1 MNKKISVI
9 VAVYNTEKY
18 LDRCIESLLNQTYK
32 NIELVIVEDCSTD
45 SSRKLL
51 KKYKGNKNIKVFYN
65 RENRGLSYSRN
76 YGLKK
81 STGDFIGYIDSDDY
95 VEPDYYEKLMSS
107 IKDNKSDIAICDIK
121 LVDEQTNKIQRCKC
135 YANDFDV
142 YSVVNNGFAASAC
155 NKLFKRKNIKKY
167 PFAEGKVNEDIAVVI
182 PTVIQAKKISYAD
195 TCYFYVQRGGSIQN
209 SRFSNKRFDI
219 FDGVKTTLER
229 IKNEKDYE
237 FYKNAIVYN
246 QLILLLM
253 FAIPKE
259 RNFIKRYKFLKKF
272 NELSKDCKITK
283 NTNYLEYL
291 ESSKKINQIYY
302 KNLVILN
309 EKKMILLD
317 NIWISFYKT
326 LRFLKHKKNR
336 KLIPKIDIQSI
347 EKAAKKQKKL
357 TEESI
362 KISVVVPNYNYSNY
376 LYQRVY
382 SILNQNYK
390 IHELIILDDASKD
403 NSLFYIEQIEQKISE
418 FVNVKVVVNDINSGN
433 AFSQWQKGMNLA
445 SGDYVWVA
453 EADDYA
459 KKNFLNEVV
468 SPLKENNNIV
478 ISYAD
483 TGFIDSKGYI
493 TKNSLVDQIDILK
506 TNHWNASYVN
516 NGIAEINCYSYLN
529 CTIPNVSGTI
539 IKKGNYDEIFE
550 ETKKY
555 HQSGDWFTYLNILN
569 LGDISF
575 INKALN
581 YYRVH
586 GNNISQTFDKKAHI
600 LEIQRIYKF
609 VKEKYGIDEEQ
620 QIQMYNRI
628 KFLCKVWS
636 VKLNEKENKKG
647 FVKSNT

>member
-9 VAVYNTEKY
+9 VAVYNTEEY
-18 LDRCIESLLNQTYK
+18 LDRCLESLLNQTYK
-32 NIELVIVEDCSTD
+32 NMELVIVEDCSTD

-155 NKLFKRKNIKKY
+155 NKLFKRKNIEKY

-253 FAIPKE
+253 FGIPKE

-272 NELSKDCKITK
+272 NELFKDYKITK

-291 ESSKKINQIYY
+291 ENSKRINQIYY
-302 KNLVILN
+302 KNLVSLN

-326 LRFLKHKKNR
+326 LRFLKHKKNK

-468 SPLKENNNIV
+468 SPLKKNNNIV

-483 TGFIDSKGYI
+483 TGFIDSNGYI
-493 TKNSLVDQIDILK
+493 TKNSLVDQIDILN

-516 NGIAEINCYSYLN
+516 KGIAEINCYSYLN

-550 ETKKY
+550 EAKKY

-575 INKALN
+575 INKTLN

-636 VKLNEKENKKG
+636 VKLNEKEN
-647 FVKSNT
+647 

>member
-32 NIELVIVEDCSTD
+32 NMELVIVEDCSTD

-155 NKLFKRKNIKKY
+155 NKLFKRKNIEKY
-167 PFAEGKVNEDIAVVI
+167 PFADGKVNEDIAVVI

-209 SRFSNKRFDI
+209 SKFSDKRFDI

-229 IKNEKDYE
+229 IKNEQDYE

-259 RNFIKRYKFLKKF
+259 RSFIKRYKFLKKF
-272 NELSKDCKITK
+272 NELSKDYKITK

-291 ESSKKINQIYY
+291 ENSKRINQIYY
-302 KNLVILN
+302 KNLVSLN

-317 NIWISFYKT
+317 NVWISFYKT
-326 LRFLKHKKNR
+326 LRFLKHKKNK
-336 KLIPKIDIQSI
+336 KLIPKIDIQCI

-357 TEESI
+357 AEQGI
-362 KISVVVPNYNYSNY
+362 KISVVAPNYNYSNY

-403 NSLFYIEQIEQKISE
+403 NSLFYIEQIEQKISG

-433 AFSQWQKGMNLA
+433 AFSQWQKGINLA
-445 SGDYVWVA
+445 TGDYVWVA

-468 SPLKENNNIV
+468 FPLKKNNNIV

-483 TGFIDSKGYI
+483 TGFIDSNGYI

-516 NGIAEINCYSYLN
+516 KGIAEINCYSYLN

-550 ETKKY
+550 SAKKF

-575 INKALN
+575 INKTLN

-609 VKEKYGIDEEQ
+609 VKEKYGIDDEQ

-636 VKLNEKENKKG
+636 VKLNEKEN
-647 FVKSNT
+647 

>member
-9 VAVYNTEKY
+9 VAVYNTEEY
-18 LDRCIESLLNQTYK
+18 LDRCLESLLNQTYK
-32 NIELVIVEDCSTD
+32 NMELVIVEDCSTD

-51 KKYKGNKNIKVFYN
+51 KKYKENENIKIFYN
-65 RENRGLSYSRN
+65 KENRGLSYSRN

-95 VEPDYYEKLMSS
+95 VEPDYYEKLMRS

-135 YANDFDV
+135 YTNDFDV
-142 YSVVNNGFAASAC
+142 CSVVNNGFAASAC
-155 NKLFKRKNIKKY
+155 NKLFKRKNIEKY

-209 SRFSNKRFDI
+209 SKFSDKRFDV

-229 IKNEKDYE
+229 IKNEQDYE

-272 NELSKDCKITK
+272 NELSKDYKITK

-291 ESSKKINQIYY
+291 ENSKRINQIYY
-302 KNLVILN
+302 KNLVSLN
-309 EKKMILLD
+309 EKKIILLD
-317 NIWISFYKT
+317 NVWISFYKT
-326 LRFLKHKKNR
+326 LRFLKHKKNK

-459 KKNFLNEVV
+459 KENFLNEVV
-468 SPLKENNNIV
+468 SPLKKNNNIV

-483 TGFIDSKGYI
+483 TGFIDSNGYI

-516 NGIAEINCYSYLN
+516 KGISEINCYSYLN

-550 ETKKY
+550 SAKKF

-575 INKALN
+575 INKTLN

-609 VKEKYGIDEEQ
+609 VKEKYGIDDEQ

-636 VKLNEKENKKG
+636 VKLNEKEN
-647 FVKSNT
+647 

>member
-32 NIELVIVEDCSTD
+32 NMELVIVEDCSTD

-51 KKYKGNKNIKVFYN
+51 KKYKDNKNIKIFYN
-65 RENRGLSYSRN
+65 KENRGLSYSRN

-95 VEPDYYEKLMSS
+95 VEADYYEKLMSS

-135 YANDFDV
+135 YTNDFDV
-142 YSVVNNGFAASAC
+142 CSVVNNGFAASAC
-155 NKLFKRKNIKKY
+155 NKLFKRKNIEKY

-219 FDGVKTTLER
+219 FDGVKITLER

-272 NELSKDCKITK
+272 NELSKDYKITK

-291 ESSKKINQIYY
+291 ENSKKINQIYY

-317 NIWISFYKT
+317 NVWISFYKT

-483 TGFIDSKGYI
+483 TGFIDSNGYI
-493 TKNSLVDQIDILK
+493 TKNSLVDQIDILN

-516 NGIAEINCYSYLN
+516 KGIAEINCYSYLN

-550 ETKKY
+550 EAKKY

-575 INKALN
+575 INKTLN

-636 VKLNEKENKKG
+636 VKLNEKEN
-647 FVKSNT
+647 

>member
-32 NIELVIVEDCSTD
+32 NMELVIVEDCSTD

-155 NKLFKRKNIKKY
+155 NKLFKRKNIEKY

-209 SRFSNKRFDI
+209 SKFSDKRFDI

-229 IKNEKDYE
+229 IKNEQNYE

-272 NELSKDCKITK
+272 NELSKDYKITK

-291 ESSKKINQIYY
+291 ENSKRINQIYY
-302 KNLVILN
+302 KNLVNLN

-317 NIWISFYKT
+317 NVWISFYKT
-326 LRFLKHKKNR
+326 LRFLKHKKNK
-336 KLIPKIDIQSI
+336 KLIPKIDIQCI

-357 TEESI
+357 AEQGI

-403 NSLFYIEQIEQKISE
+403 NSLFYIKQIEQKISG

-433 AFSQWQKGMNLA
+433 AFSQWQKGINLA
-445 SGDYVWVA
+445 TGDYVWVA

-468 SPLKENNNIV
+468 SPLKKNNNIV

-483 TGFIDSKGYI
+483 TGFIDSNGYI

-516 NGIAEINCYSYLN
+516 KGISEINCYSYLN

-550 ETKKY
+550 SAKKF

-575 INKALN
+575 INKTLN

-609 VKEKYGIDEEQ
+609 VKEKYGIDDEQ

-636 VKLNEKENKKG
+636 VKLNEKEN
-647 FVKSNT
+647 

>member
-32 NIELVIVEDCSTD
+32 NMELVIVEDCSTD

-142 YSVVNNGFAASAC
+142 YSVVNNSFAASAC
-155 NKLFKRKNIKKY
+155 NKLFKRKNIEKY

-209 SRFSNKRFDI
+209 SKFSDKRFDI

-229 IKNEKDYE
+229 IKNEQDYE
-237 FYKNAIVYN
+237 FYKNAIIYN

-272 NELSKDCKITK
+272 NELSKDYKITK
-283 NTNYLEYL
+283 NNNYLEYL
-291 ESSKKINQIYY
+291 ENSKRINQIYY
-302 KNLVILN
+302 KNLVSFN

-317 NIWISFYKT
+317 NVWISFYKT
-326 LRFLKHKKNR
+326 LRFLKHKKNK
-336 KLIPKIDIQSI
+336 KLIPKIDIQCI

-357 TEESI
+357 AEQGI

-403 NSLFYIEQIEQKISE
+403 NSLFYIKQIEQKISE
-418 FVNVKVVVNDINSGN
+418 SVNVKVVVNDINSGN
-433 AFSQWQKGMNLA
+433 AFSQWQKGINLA
-445 SGDYVWVA
+445 TGDYVWVA

-468 SPLKENNNIV
+468 SPLKKNNNIV

-483 TGFIDSKGYI
+483 TGFIDSNGYI

-516 NGIAEINCYSYLN
+516 KGISEINCYSYLN

-550 ETKKY
+550 SAKKF

-575 INKALN
+575 INKTLN

-609 VKEKYGIDEEQ
+609 VKEKYGIDDEQ

-636 VKLNEKENKKG
+636 VKLNEKEN
-647 FVKSNT
+647 

>member
-9 VAVYNTEKY
+9 VAVYNTEEY
-18 LDRCIESLLNQTYK
+18 LDRCLESLLNQTYK
-32 NIELVIVEDCSTD
+32 NMELVIVEDCSTD

-51 KKYKGNKNIKVFYN
+51 KKYKENENIKIFYN
-65 RENRGLSYSRN
+65 KENRGLSYSRN

-95 VEPDYYEKLMSS
+95 VEPDYYEKLMRS

-135 YANDFDV
+135 YTNDFDV
-142 YSVVNNGFAASAC
+142 CSVVNNGFAASAC
-155 NKLFKRKNIKKY
+155 NKLFKRKNIEKY

-291 ESSKKINQIYY
+291 ENSKKINQIYY

-317 NIWISFYKT
+317 NVWISFYKT

-445 SGDYVWVA
+445 TGDYVWVA

-468 SPLKENNNIV
+468 SPLKKNNNIV

-483 TGFIDSKGYI
+483 TGFIDSNGYI

-516 NGIAEINCYSYLN
+516 KGIAEINCYSYLN

-550 ETKKY
+550 SAKKF

-575 INKALN
+575 INKTLN

-609 VKEKYGIDEEQ
+609 VKEKYGIDDEQ

-636 VKLNEKENKKG
+636 VKLNEKEN
-647 FVKSNT
+647 

>member
-32 NIELVIVEDCSTD
+32 NMELVIVEDCSTD

-51 KKYKGNKNIKVFYN
+51 KKYKDNKNIKIFYN
-65 RENRGLSYSRN
+65 KENRGLSYSRN

-95 VEPDYYEKLMSS
+95 VEADYYEKLMSS

-135 YANDFDV
+135 YTNDFDV
-142 YSVVNNGFAASAC
+142 CSVVNNGFAASAC
-155 NKLFKRKNIKKY
+155 NKLFKRKNIEKY

-253 FAIPKE
+253 FGIPKE

-272 NELSKDCKITK
+272 NELFKDYKITK

-291 ESSKKINQIYY
+291 ENSKRINQIYY
-302 KNLVILN
+302 KNLVSLN

-326 LRFLKHKKNR
+326 LRFLKHKKNK

-347 EKAAKKQKKL
+347 EKAAKKQNKL
-357 TEESI
+357 TEQSI
-362 KISVVVPNYNYSNY
+362 KISVVIPNYNYSNY

-483 TGFIDSKGYI
+483 TGFIDSNGYI
-493 TKNSLVDQIDILK
+493 TKNSLVDQIDILN

-516 NGIAEINCYSYLN
+516 KGIAEINCYSYLN

-550 ETKKY
+550 EAKKY

-636 VKLNEKENKKG
+636 VKLNEKEN
-647 FVKSNT
+647 

>member
-9 VAVYNTEKY
+9 VAVYNTEEY
-18 LDRCIESLLNQTYK
+18 LDRCLESLLNQTYK
-32 NIELVIVEDCSTD
+32 NMELVIVEDCSTD

-51 KKYKGNKNIKVFYN
+51 KKYKENENIKIFYN
-65 RENRGLSYSRN
+65 KENRGLSYSRN

-95 VEPDYYEKLMSS
+95 VEPDYYEKLMRS

-155 NKLFKRKNIKKY
+155 NKLFKRKNIEKY

-209 SRFSNKRFDI
+209 SKFSDKRFDI

-229 IKNEKDYE
+229 IKNEQDYE

-272 NELSKDCKITK
+272 NELSKDYKITK

-291 ESSKKINQIYY
+291 ENSKRINQIYY
-302 KNLVILN
+302 KNLVSLN

-317 NIWISFYKT
+317 NVWISFYKI
-326 LRFLKHKKNR
+326 LRFLKHKKNK
-336 KLIPKIDIQSI
+336 KLIPKIDIQCI

-357 TEESI
+357 AEQGI

-403 NSLFYIEQIEQKISE
+403 NSLFYIKQIEQKISG

-433 AFSQWQKGMNLA
+433 AFSQWQKGINLA
-445 SGDYVWVA
+445 TGDYVWVA

-468 SPLKENNNIV
+468 SPLKKNNNIV

-483 TGFIDSKGYI
+483 TGFIDSNGYI

-516 NGIAEINCYSYLN
+516 KGISEINCYSYLN

-550 ETKKY
+550 SAKKF

-575 INKALN
+575 INKTLN

-609 VKEKYGIDEEQ
+609 VKEKYGIDDEQ

-636 VKLNEKENKKG
+636 VKLNEKEN
-647 FVKSNT
+647 

>member
-155 NKLFKRKNIKKY
+155 NKLFKRKNIEKY

-209 SRFSNKRFDI
+209 SKFSDKRFDI

-229 IKNEKDYE
+229 IKNEQDYE

-283 NTNYLEYL
+283 NANYLEYL
-291 ESSKKINQIYY
+291 ENSKKINQIYY

-459 KKNFLNEVV
+459 KENFLNEVV
-468 SPLKENNNIV
+468 SPLKKNNNIV

-483 TGFIDSKGYI
+483 TGFIDSNGYI

-516 NGIAEINCYSYLN
+516 KGIAEINCYSYLN

-550 ETKKY
+550 SAKKF

-575 INKALN
+575 INKTLN

-609 VKEKYGIDEEQ
+609 VKEKYGIDDEQ

-636 VKLNEKENKKG
+636 VKLNEKEN
-647 FVKSNT
+647 

>member
-32 NIELVIVEDCSTD
+32 NMELVIVEDCSTD

-155 NKLFKRKNIKKY
+155 NKLFKRKNIEKY

-209 SRFSNKRFDI
+209 SKFSDKRFDI

-229 IKNEKDYE
+229 IKNEQDYE

-259 RNFIKRYKFLKKF
+259 KNFIKRYKFLKKF
-272 NELSKDCKITK
+272 NELSKDYKITK

-291 ESSKKINQIYY
+291 ENSKRINQIYY
-302 KNLVILN
+302 KNLVNLN

-317 NIWISFYKT
+317 NVWISFYKT
-326 LRFLKHKKNR
+326 LRFLKHKKNK
-336 KLIPKIDIQSI
+336 KLIPKIDIQCI

-357 TEESI
+357 AEQGI

-403 NSLFYIEQIEQKISE
+403 NSLFYIKQIEQKISGV
-418 FVNVKVVVNDINSGN
+418 VNVKVVVNDINSGN
-433 AFSQWQKGMNLA
+433 AFSQWQKGINLA
-445 SGDYVWVA
+445 TGDYVWVA

-468 SPLKENNNIV
+468 SPLKKNNNIV

-483 TGFIDSKGYI
+483 TGFIDSNGYI

-516 NGIAEINCYSYLN
+516 KGISEINCYSYLN

-550 ETKKY
+550 SAKKF

-575 INKALN
+575 INKTLN

-609 VKEKYGIDEEQ
+609 VKEKYGIDDEQ

-636 VKLNEKENKKG
+636 VKLNEKEN
-647 FVKSNT
+647 

>member
-32 NIELVIVEDCSTD
+32 NMELVIVEDCSTD

-155 NKLFKRKNIKKY
+155 NKLFKRKNIEKY

-209 SRFSNKRFDI
+209 SKFSDKRFDI

-229 IKNEKDYE
+229 IKNEQDYE

-272 NELSKDCKITK
+272 NELSKDYKITK

-291 ESSKKINQIYY
+291 ENSKRINQIYY
-302 KNLVILN
+302 KNLVSLN
-309 EKKMILLD
+309 EKKIILLD
-317 NIWISFYKT
+317 NVWISFYKT
-326 LRFLKHKKNR
+326 LRFLKHKKNK
-336 KLIPKIDIQSI
+336 KLIPKIDIQCI

-357 TEESI
+357 AEQGI

-403 NSLFYIEQIEQKISE
+403 NSLFYIKQIEQKISG

-433 AFSQWQKGMNLA
+433 AFSQWQKGINLA
-445 SGDYVWVA
+445 TGDYVWVA

-468 SPLKENNNIV
+468 SPLKKNNNIV

-483 TGFIDSKGYI
+483 TGFIDSNGYI

-516 NGIAEINCYSYLN
+516 KGISEINCYSYLN

-550 ETKKY
+550 SAKKF

-569 LGDISF
+569 LGDISY
-575 INKALN
+575 INKTLN

-609 VKEKYGIDEEQ
+609 VKEKYGIDDEQ

-636 VKLNEKENKKG
+636 VKLNEKEN
-647 FVKSNT
+647 

>member
-32 NIELVIVEDCSTD
+32 NMELVIVEDCSTD

-142 YSVVNNGFAASAC
+142 HSVVNNSFAASAC
-155 NKLFKRKNIKKY
+155 NKLFKRKNIEKY

-209 SRFSNKRFDI
+209 SKFSDKRFDI

-229 IKNEKDYE
+229 IKNEQDYE
-237 FYKNAIVYN
+237 FYKNAIIYN

-272 NELSKDCKITK
+272 NELSKDYKITK
-283 NTNYLEYL
+283 NNNYLEYL
-291 ESSKKINQIYY
+291 ENSKRINQIYY
-302 KNLVILN
+302 KNLVSFN

-317 NIWISFYKT
+317 NVWISFYKT
-326 LRFLKHKKNR
+326 LRFLKHKKNK
-336 KLIPKIDIQSI
+336 KLIPKIDIQCI

-357 TEESI
+357 AEQGI

-403 NSLFYIEQIEQKISE
+403 NSLFYIKQIEQKISE

-459 KKNFLNEVV
+459 KENFLNEVV

-483 TGFIDSKGYI
+483 TGFIDSNGYI

-516 NGIAEINCYSYLN
+516 KGIAEINCYSYLN

-550 ETKKY
+550 SAKKF

-575 INKALN
+575 INKTLN

-609 VKEKYGIDEEQ
+609 IKEKYGIDEEQ

-636 VKLNEKENKKG
+636 VKLNEKEN
-647 FVKSNT
+647 

>member
-32 NIELVIVEDCSTD
+32 NMELVIVEDCSTD

-155 NKLFKRKNIKKY
+155 NKLFKRKNIEKY

-195 TCYFYVQRGGSIQN
+195 TRYFYVQRGGSIQN
-209 SRFSNKRFDI
+209 SKFSDKRFDI

-229 IKNEKDYE
+229 IKNEQDYE

-272 NELSKDCKITK
+272 NELSKDYKITK

-291 ESSKKINQIYY
+291 ENSKRINQIYY
-302 KNLVILN
+302 KNLVSLN
-309 EKKMILLD
+309 EKKIILLD
-317 NIWISFYKT
+317 NVWISFYKT
-326 LRFLKHKKNR
+326 LRFLKHKKNK
-336 KLIPKIDIQSI
+336 KLIPKIDIQCI

-357 TEESI
+357 AEQGI

-403 NSLFYIEQIEQKISE
+403 NSLFYIKQIEQKISG

-433 AFSQWQKGMNLA
+433 AFSQWQKGINLA
-445 SGDYVWVA
+445 TGDYVWVA

-468 SPLKENNNIV
+468 SPLKKNNNIV

-483 TGFIDSKGYI
+483 TGFIDSNGYI

-516 NGIAEINCYSYLN
+516 KGISEINCYSYLN

-550 ETKKY
+550 SAKKF

-575 INKALN
+575 INKTLN

-609 VKEKYGIDEEQ
+609 VKEKYGIDDEQ

-636 VKLNEKENKKG
+636 VKLNEKEN
-647 FVKSNT
+647 

>member
-32 NIELVIVEDCSTD
+32 NMELVIVEDCSTD

-51 KKYKGNKNIKVFYN
+51 KKYKENKNIKVFYN

-155 NKLFKRKNIKKY
+155 NKLFKRKNIEKY

-209 SRFSNKRFDI
+209 SKFSDKRFDI

-229 IKNEKDYE
+229 IKNEQDYE

-272 NELSKDCKITK
+272 NELSKDYKITK

-291 ESSKKINQIYY
+291 ENSKRTNQIYY
-302 KNLVILN
+302 KNLVSLN

-317 NIWISFYKT
+317 NVWISFYKT
-326 LRFLKHKKNR
+326 LRFLKHKKNK
-336 KLIPKIDIQSI
+336 KLIPKIDIQCI

-357 TEESI
+357 AEQGI

-403 NSLFYIEQIEQKISE
+403 NSLFYIKQIEQKISGV
-418 FVNVKVVVNDINSGN
+418 VNVKVVVNDINSGN
-433 AFSQWQKGMNLA
+433 AFSQWQKGINLA
-445 SGDYVWVA
+445 TGDYVWVA

-468 SPLKENNNIV
+468 SPLKKNNNIV

-483 TGFIDSKGYI
+483 TGFIDSNGYI

-516 NGIAEINCYSYLN
+516 KGIAEINCYSYLN

-550 ETKKY
+550 SAKKF

-575 INKALN
+575 INKTLN

-609 VKEKYGIDEEQ
+609 VKEKYGIDDEQ

-636 VKLNEKENKKG
+636 VKLNEKEN
-647 FVKSNT
+647 

>member
-9 VAVYNTEKY
+9 VAVYNTEEY
-18 LDRCIESLLNQTYK
+18 LDRCLESLLNQTYK
-32 NIELVIVEDCSTD
+32 NMELVIVEDCSTD

-51 KKYKGNKNIKVFYN
+51 KKYKENENIKIFYN
-65 RENRGLSYSRN
+65 KENRGLSYSRN

-155 NKLFKRKNIKKY
+155 NKLFKRKNIEKY

-209 SRFSNKRFDI
+209 SKFSDKRFDI

-229 IKNEKDYE
+229 IKKEQDYE

-291 ESSKKINQIYY
+291 ENSKKINQIYY

-433 AFSQWQKGMNLA
+433 AFSQWQKGINLA
-445 SGDYVWVA
+445 TGDYVWVA

-468 SPLKENNNIV
+468 SPLKKNNNIV

-483 TGFIDSKGYI
+483 TGFIDSNGYI

-516 NGIAEINCYSYLN
+516 KGISEINCYSYLN

-550 ETKKY
+550 SAKKF

-569 LGDISF
+569 LGDISY
-575 INKALN
+575 INKTLN

-609 VKEKYGIDEEQ
+609 VKEKYGIDDEQ

-636 VKLNEKENKKG
+636 VKLNEKEN
-647 FVKSNT
+647 

>member
-32 NIELVIVEDCSTD
+32 NMELVIVEDCSTD

-51 KKYKGNKNIKVFYN
+51 KKYKENKNIKVFYN

-155 NKLFKRKNIKKY
+155 NKLFKRKNIEKY

-209 SRFSNKRFDI
+209 SKFSDKRFDI

-229 IKNEKDYE
+229 IKNEQDYE

-272 NELSKDCKITK
+272 NELSKDYKITK

-291 ESSKKINQIYY
+291 ENSKRINQIYY
-302 KNLVILN
+302 KNLVSLN

-317 NIWISFYKT
+317 NVWISFYKI
-326 LRFLKHKKNR
+326 LRFLKHKKNK
-336 KLIPKIDIQSI
+336 KLIPKIDIQCI

-357 TEESI
+357 AEQGI

-403 NSLFYIEQIEQKISE
+403 NSLFYIKQIEQKISG

-433 AFSQWQKGMNLA
+433 AFSQWQKGINLA
-445 SGDYVWVA
+445 TGDYVWVA

-468 SPLKENNNIV
+468 SPLKKNNNIV

-483 TGFIDSKGYI
+483 TGFIDSNGYI

-516 NGIAEINCYSYLN
+516 KGISEINCYSYLN

-550 ETKKY
+550 SAKKF

-575 INKALN
+575 INKTLN

-609 VKEKYGIDEEQ
+609 VKEKYGIDDEQ

-636 VKLNEKENKKG
+636 VKLNEKEN
-647 FVKSNT
+647 

>member
-32 NIELVIVEDCSTD
+32 NMELVIVEDCSTD

-51 KKYKGNKNIKVFYN
+51 KKYKENKNIKVFYN

-155 NKLFKRKNIKKY
+155 NKLFKRKNIEKY

-209 SRFSNKRFDI
+209 SKFSDKRFDI

-229 IKNEKDYE
+229 IKNEQDYE

-259 RNFIKRYKFLKKF
+259 KNFIKRYKFLKKF
-272 NELSKDCKITK
+272 NELSKDYKITK

-291 ESSKKINQIYY
+291 ENSKRINQIYY
-302 KNLVILN
+302 KNLVNLN

-317 NIWISFYKT
+317 NVWISFYKT
-326 LRFLKHKKNR
+326 LRFLKHKKNK
-336 KLIPKIDIQSI
+336 KLIPKIDIQCI

-357 TEESI
+357 AEQGI

-403 NSLFYIEQIEQKISE
+403 NSLFYIKQIEQKISG

-433 AFSQWQKGMNLA
+433 AFSQWQKGINLA
-445 SGDYVWVA
+445 TGDYVWVA

-468 SPLKENNNIV
+468 SPLKKNNNIV

-483 TGFIDSKGYI
+483 TGFIDSNGYI

-516 NGIAEINCYSYLN
+516 KGISEINCYSYLN

-550 ETKKY
+550 SAKKF

-575 INKALN
+575 INKTLN

-609 VKEKYGIDEEQ
+609 VKEKYGIDDEQ

-636 VKLNEKENKKG
+636 VKLNEKEN
-647 FVKSNT
+647 

>member
-155 NKLFKRKNIKKY
+155 NKLFKRKNIEKY

-209 SRFSNKRFDI
+209 SKFSDKRFDI

-229 IKNEKDYE
+229 IKNEQDYE

-272 NELSKDCKITK
+272 NELSKDYKITK

-291 ESSKKINQIYY
+291 ENSKIINQIYY
-302 KNLVILN
+302 KNLVSLN
-309 EKKMILLD
+309 EKKIILLD
-317 NIWISFYKT
+317 NVWISFYKT
-326 LRFLKHKKNR
+326 LRFLKHKKNK
-336 KLIPKIDIQSI
+336 KLIPKIDIQCI

-357 TEESI
+357 AEQGI

-403 NSLFYIEQIEQKISE
+403 NSLFYIKQIEQKISE

-433 AFSQWQKGMNLA
+433 AFSQWQKGINLA
-445 SGDYVWVA
+445 TGDYVWVA

-468 SPLKENNNIV
+468 SPLKKNNNIV

-483 TGFIDSKGYI
+483 TGFIDSNGYI

-516 NGIAEINCYSYLN
+516 KGISEINCYSYLN

-550 ETKKY
+550 SAKKF

-575 INKALN
+575 INKTLN

-609 VKEKYGIDEEQ
+609 VKEKYGIDDEQ

-636 VKLNEKENKKG
+636 VKLNEKEN
-647 FVKSNT
+647 

>member
-9 VAVYNTEKY
+9 VAVYNTEEY
-18 LDRCIESLLNQTYK
+18 LDRCLESLLNQTYK
-32 NIELVIVEDCSTD
+32 NMELVIVEDCSTD

-51 KKYKGNKNIKVFYN
+51 KKYKENENIKIFYN
-65 RENRGLSYSRN
+65 KENRGLSYSRN

-95 VEPDYYEKLMSS
+95 VEPDYYEKLMRS

-135 YANDFDV
+135 YTNDFDV
-142 YSVVNNGFAASAC
+142 CSVINNGFAASAC
-155 NKLFKRKNIKKY
+155 NKLFKRKNIEKY

-209 SRFSNKRFDI
+209 SKFSDKRFDV

-229 IKNEKDYE
+229 IKNEQDYE

-272 NELSKDCKITK
+272 NELSKDYKITK

-291 ESSKKINQIYY
+291 ENSKRINQIYY
-302 KNLVILN
+302 KNLVSLN
-309 EKKMILLD
+309 EKKIILLD
-317 NIWISFYKT
+317 NVWISFYKT
-326 LRFLKHKKNR
+326 LRFLKHKKNK

-459 KKNFLNEVV
+459 KENFLNEVV

-483 TGFIDSKGYI
+483 TGFIDSNGYI

-516 NGIAEINCYSYLN
+516 KGIAEINCYSYLN

-550 ETKKY
+550 EAKKF

-575 INKALN
+575 INKTLN

-609 VKEKYGIDEEQ
+609 IKEKYGIDEEQ

-636 VKLNEKENKKG
+636 VKLNEKEN
-647 FVKSNT
+647 

>member
-32 NIELVIVEDCSTD
+32 NMELVIVEDCSTD

-51 KKYKGNKNIKVFYN
+51 KKYKENKNIKVFYN

-155 NKLFKRKNIKKY
+155 NKLFKRKNIEKY

-209 SRFSNKRFDI
+209 SKFSDKRFDI

-229 IKNEKDYE
+229 IKNEQDYE

-259 RNFIKRYKFLKKF
+259 KNFIKRYKFLKKF
-272 NELSKDCKITK
+272 NELSKDYKITK

-291 ESSKKINQIYY
+291 ENSKRINQIYY
-302 KNLVILN
+302 RNLVSLN

-317 NIWISFYKT
+317 NAWISFYKI
-326 LRFLKHKKNR
+326 LRFLKHKKNK
-336 KLIPKIDIQSI
+336 KLIPKIDIQCI

-357 TEESI
+357 AEQGI

-403 NSLFYIEQIEQKISE
+403 NSLFYIKQIEQKISE

-433 AFSQWQKGMNLA
+433 AFSQWQKGINLA
-445 SGDYVWVA
+445 TGDYVWVA

-468 SPLKENNNIV
+468 SPLKKNNNIV

-483 TGFIDSKGYI
+483 TGFIDSNGYI

-516 NGIAEINCYSYLN
+516 KGISEINCYSYLN

-550 ETKKY
+550 SAKKF

-569 LGDISF
+569 LGDISY
-575 INKALN
+575 INKTLN

-586 GNNISQTFDKKAHI
+586 GNNISQTFDKKTHI

-609 VKEKYGIDEEQ
+609 VKEKYGIDDDQ

-636 VKLNEKENKKG
+636 VKLNEKEN
-647 FVKSNT
+647 

>member
-9 VAVYNTEKY
+9 VAVYNTEEY
-18 LDRCIESLLNQTYK
+18 LDRCLESLLNQTYK
-32 NIELVIVEDCSTD
+32 NMELVIVEDCSTD

-51 KKYKGNKNIKVFYN
+51 KKYKENENIKIFYN
-65 RENRGLSYSRN
+65 KENRGLSYSRN

-95 VEPDYYEKLMSS
+95 VEPDYYEKLMRS

-135 YANDFDV
+135 YTNDFDV
-142 YSVVNNGFAASAC
+142 CSVVNNGFAASAC
-155 NKLFKRKNIKKY
+155 NKLFKRKNIEKY

-209 SRFSNKRFDI
+209 SKFSDKRFDI

-229 IKNEKDYE
+229 IKNEQDYE

-291 ESSKKINQIYY
+291 ENSKKINQIYY

-433 AFSQWQKGMNLA
+433 AFSQWQKGINLA
-445 SGDYVWVA
+445 TGDYVWVA

-468 SPLKENNNIV
+468 SPLKKNNNIV

-483 TGFIDSKGYI
+483 TGFIDSNGYI

-516 NGIAEINCYSYLN
+516 KGISEINCYSYLN

-550 ETKKY
+550 EAKKF

-575 INKALN
+575 INKTLN

-609 VKEKYGIDEEQ
+609 IKEKYGIDEEQ

-636 VKLNEKENKKG
+636 VKLNEKEN
-647 FVKSNT
+647 

>member
-32 NIELVIVEDCSTD
+32 NMELVIVEDCSTD

-51 KKYKGNKNIKVFYN
+51 KKYKENKNIKVFYN

-155 NKLFKRKNIKKY
+155 NKLFKRKNIEKY

-209 SRFSNKRFDI
+209 SKFSDKRFDI

-229 IKNEKDYE
+229 IKNEQDYE

-272 NELSKDCKITK
+272 NELSKDYKITK

-291 ESSKKINQIYY
+291 ENSKRINQIYY
-302 KNLVILN
+302 KNLVSLN

-317 NIWISFYKT
+317 NVWISFYKI
-326 LRFLKHKKNR
+326 LRFLKHKKNK
-336 KLIPKIDIQSI
+336 KLIPKIDIQCI

-357 TEESI
+357 AEQGI

-403 NSLFYIEQIEQKISE
+403 NSLFYIKQIEQKISE

-433 AFSQWQKGMNLA
+433 AFSQWQKGINLA
-445 SGDYVWVA
+445 TGDYVWVA

-468 SPLKENNNIV
+468 SPLKKNNNIV

-483 TGFIDSKGYI
+483 TGFIDSNGYI

-516 NGIAEINCYSYLN
+516 KGISEINCYSYLN

-550 ETKKY
+550 SAKKF

-575 INKALN
+575 INKTLN

-609 VKEKYGIDEEQ
+609 VKEKYGIDDEQ

-636 VKLNEKENKKG
+636 VKLNEKEN
-647 FVKSNT
+647 

>member
-32 NIELVIVEDCSTD
+32 NMELVIVEDCSTD

-51 KKYKGNKNIKVFYN
+51 KKYKENKNIKVFYN

-155 NKLFKRKNIKKY
+155 NKLFKRKNIEKY

-209 SRFSNKRFDI
+209 SKFSDKRFDI

-229 IKNEKDYE
+229 IKNEQDYE

-259 RNFIKRYKFLKKF
+259 KNFIKRYKFLKKF
-272 NELSKDCKITK
+272 NELSKDYKITK

-291 ESSKKINQIYY
+291 ENSKRINQIYY
-302 KNLVILN
+302 KNLVNLN

-317 NIWISFYKT
+317 NVWISFYKT
-326 LRFLKHKKNR
+326 LRFLKHKKNK
-336 KLIPKIDIQSI
+336 KLIPKIDIQCI

-357 TEESI
+357 AEQGI

-403 NSLFYIEQIEQKISE
+403 NSLFYIKQIEQKISG

-433 AFSQWQKGMNLA
+433 AFSQWQKGINLA
-445 SGDYVWVA
+445 TGDYVWVA

-468 SPLKENNNIV
+468 SPLKKNNNIV

-483 TGFIDSKGYI
+483 TGFIDSNGYI

-516 NGIAEINCYSYLN
+516 KGISEINCYSYLN

-550 ETKKY
+550 SAKKF
-555 HQSGDWFTYLNILN
+555 HQSGEWFTYLNILN

-575 INKALN
+575 INKTLN

-609 VKEKYGIDEEQ
+609 VKEKYGIDDEQ

-636 VKLNEKENKKG
+636 V
-647 FVKSNT
+647 

>member
-32 NIELVIVEDCSTD
+32 NMELVIVEDCSTD

-155 NKLFKRKNIKKY
+155 NKLFKRKNIEKY

-209 SRFSNKRFDI
+209 SKFSDKRFDI

-229 IKNEKDYE
+229 IKNEQDYE

-272 NELSKDCKITK
+272 NELSKDYKITK

-291 ESSKKINQIYY
+291 ENSKRINQIYY
-302 KNLVILN
+302 KNLVSLN

-317 NIWISFYKT
+317 NVWISFYKI
-326 LRFLKHKKNR
+326 LRFLKHKKNK
-336 KLIPKIDIQSI
+336 KLIPKIDIQCI

-357 TEESI
+357 AEQGI

-403 NSLFYIEQIEQKISE
+403 NSLFYIKQIEQKISE

-433 AFSQWQKGMNLA
+433 AFSQWQKGINLA
-445 SGDYVWVA
+445 TGDYVWVA

-468 SPLKENNNIV
+468 SPLKKNNNIV

-483 TGFIDSKGYI
+483 TGFIDSNGYI

-516 NGIAEINCYSYLN
+516 KGISEINCYSYLN

-550 ETKKY
+550 SAKKF

-575 INKALN
+575 INKTLN

-609 VKEKYGIDEEQ
+609 VKEKYGIDDEQ

-636 VKLNEKENKKG
+636 VKLNEKEN
-647 FVKSNT
+647 

>member
-32 NIELVIVEDCSTD
+32 NMELVIVEDCSTD

-51 KKYKGNKNIKVFYN
+51 KKYKENKNIKVFYN
-65 RENRGLSYSRN
+65 MENRGLSYSRN

-155 NKLFKRKNIKKY
+155 NKLFKRKNIEKY

-209 SRFSNKRFDI
+209 SKFSDKRFDI

-229 IKNEKDYE
+229 IKNEQDYE

-272 NELSKDCKITK
+272 NELSKDYKITK

-291 ESSKKINQIYY
+291 ENSKRINQIYY
-302 KNLVILN
+302 KNLVSLN

-317 NIWISFYKT
+317 NVWISFYKT
-326 LRFLKHKKNR
+326 LRFLKHKKNK
-336 KLIPKIDIQSI
+336 KLIPKIDIQCI

-357 TEESI
+357 AEQGI

-403 NSLFYIEQIEQKISE
+403 NSLFYIKQIEQKISG

-433 AFSQWQKGMNLA
+433 AFSQWQKGINLA
-445 SGDYVWVA
+445 TGDYVWVA

-468 SPLKENNNIV
+468 SPLKKNNNIV

-483 TGFIDSKGYI
+483 TGFIDSNGYI

-516 NGIAEINCYSYLN
+516 KGISEINCYSYLN

-550 ETKKY
+550 SAKKF

-575 INKALN
+575 INKTLN

-609 VKEKYGIDEEQ
+609 VKEKYGIDDEQ

-636 VKLNEKENKKG
+636 VKLNEKEN
-647 FVKSNT
+647 

>member
-32 NIELVIVEDCSTD
+32 NMELVIVEDCSTD

-155 NKLFKRKNIKKY
+155 NKLFKRKNIEKY

-209 SRFSNKRFDI
+209 SKFSDKRFDI

-229 IKNEKDYE
+229 IKNEQDYE

-272 NELSKDCKITK
+272 NELSKDYKITK

-291 ESSKKINQIYY
+291 ENSKRINQIYY
-302 KNLVILN
+302 KNLVSLN

-317 NIWISFYKT
+317 NVWISFYKT
-326 LRFLKHKKNR
+326 LRFLKHKKNK
-336 KLIPKIDIQSI
+336 KLIPKIDIQCI

-357 TEESI
+357 AEQGI

-403 NSLFYIEQIEQKISE
+403 NSLFYIKQIEQKISG

-433 AFSQWQKGMNLA
+433 AFSQWQKGINLA
-445 SGDYVWVA
+445 TGDYVWVA

-468 SPLKENNNIV
+468 SPLKKNNNIV

-483 TGFIDSKGYI
+483 TGFIDSNGYI

-516 NGIAEINCYSYLN
+516 KGISEINCYSYLN

-550 ETKKY
+550 SAKKF

-575 INKALN
+575 INKTLN

-609 VKEKYGIDEEQ
+609 VKEKYGIDDEQ

-636 VKLNEKENKKG
+636 VKLNEREN
-647 FVKSNT
+647 

>member
-155 NKLFKRKNIKKY
+155 NKLFKRKNIEKY

-209 SRFSNKRFDI
+209 SKFSDKRFDI

-229 IKNEKDYE
+229 IKNEQDYE
-237 FYKNAIVYN
+237 FYKNAIIYN

-272 NELSKDCKITK
+272 NELSKDYKITK

-291 ESSKKINQIYY
+291 ENSKRINQIYY
-302 KNLVILN
+302 KNLVSLN

-317 NIWISFYKT
+317 NVWISFYKI
-326 LRFLKHKKNR
+326 LRFLKHKKNK
-336 KLIPKIDIQSI
+336 KLIPKIDIQCI

-357 TEESI
+357 AEQGI

-403 NSLFYIEQIEQKISE
+403 NSLFYIKQIEQKISE

-433 AFSQWQKGMNLA
+433 AFSQWQKGINLA
-445 SGDYVWVA
+445 TGDYVWVA

-468 SPLKENNNIV
+468 SPLKKNNNIV

-483 TGFIDSKGYI
+483 TGFIDSNGYI

-516 NGIAEINCYSYLN
+516 KGISEINCYSYLN

-550 ETKKY
+550 SAKKF

-575 INKALN
+575 INKTLN

-609 VKEKYGIDEEQ
+609 VKEKYGIDDEQ

-636 VKLNEKENKKG
+636 VKLNEKEN
-647 FVKSNT
+647 

>member
-9 VAVYNTEKY
+9 VAVYNTEEY
-18 LDRCIESLLNQTYK
+18 LDRCLESLLNQTYK
-32 NIELVIVEDCSTD
+32 NMELVIVEDCSTD

-51 KKYKGNKNIKVFYN
+51 KKYKENENIKIFYN
-65 RENRGLSYSRN
+65 KENRGLSYSRN

-95 VEPDYYEKLMSS
+95 VEPDYYEKLMRS

-135 YANDFDV
+135 YTNDFDV
-142 YSVVNNGFAASAC
+142 CSVINNGFAASAC
-155 NKLFKRKNIKKY
+155 NKLFKRKNIEKY

-283 NTNYLEYL
+283 NANYLEYL
-291 ESSKKINQIYY
+291 ENSKKINQIYY

-309 EKKMILLD
+309 EKKIILLD
-317 NIWISFYKT
+317 NVWISFYKT
-326 LRFLKHKKNR
+326 LRFLKHKKNK
-336 KLIPKIDIQSI
+336 KLIPKIDIQCI

-357 TEESI
+357 AEQGI

-403 NSLFYIEQIEQKISE
+403 NSLFYIKQIEQKISE

-433 AFSQWQKGMNLA
+433 AFSQWQKGINLA
-445 SGDYVWVA
+445 TGDYVWVA

-468 SPLKENNNIV
+468 SPLKKNNNIV

-483 TGFIDSKGYI
+483 TGFIDSNGYI

-516 NGIAEINCYSYLN
+516 KGISEINCYSYLN

-550 ETKKY
+550 SAKKF

-575 INKALN
+575 INKTLN

-609 VKEKYGIDEEQ
+609 VKEKYGIDDEQ

-636 VKLNEKENKKG
+636 VKLNEKEN
-647 FVKSNT
+647 

>member
-155 NKLFKRKNIKKY
+155 NKLFKRKNIEKY

-209 SRFSNKRFDI
+209 SKFSDKRFDI

-229 IKNEKDYE
+229 IKNEQDYE

-253 FAIPKE
+253 FAIAKE

-272 NELSKDCKITK
+272 NELSKDYKITK

-291 ESSKKINQIYY
+291 ENSKRINQIYY
-302 KNLVILN
+302 KNLVSLN

-317 NIWISFYKT
+317 NVWISFYKI
-326 LRFLKHKKNR
+326 LRFLKHKKNK
-336 KLIPKIDIQSI
+336 KLIPKIDIQCI

-357 TEESI
+357 AEQGI

-403 NSLFYIEQIEQKISE
+403 NSLFYIKQIEQKISG

-433 AFSQWQKGMNLA
+433 AFSQWQKGINLA
-445 SGDYVWVA
+445 TGDYVWVA

-468 SPLKENNNIV
+468 SPLKKNNNIV

-483 TGFIDSKGYI
+483 TGFIDSNGYI

-516 NGIAEINCYSYLN
+516 KGISEINCYSYLN

-550 ETKKY
+550 SAKKF

-575 INKALN
+575 INKTLN

-609 VKEKYGIDEEQ
+609 VKEKYGIDDEQ

-636 VKLNEKENKKG
+636 VKLNEKEN
-647 FVKSNT
+647 

>member
-32 NIELVIVEDCSTD
+32 NMELVIVEDCSTD

-155 NKLFKRKNIKKY
+155 NKLFKRKNIEKY

-209 SRFSNKRFDI
+209 SKFSDKRFDI

-229 IKNEKDYE
+229 IKNEQDYE

-272 NELSKDCKITK
+272 NELSKDYKITK

-291 ESSKKINQIYY
+291 ENSKRINRIYY
-302 KNLVILN
+302 KNLVSLN
-309 EKKMILLD
+309 EKKIILLD
-317 NIWISFYKT
+317 NVWISFYKT
-326 LRFLKHKKNR
+326 LRFLKHKKNK
-336 KLIPKIDIQSI
+336 KLIPKIDIQCI

-357 TEESI
+357 AEQGI

-403 NSLFYIEQIEQKISE
+403 NSLFYIKQIEQKISG

-433 AFSQWQKGMNLA
+433 AFSQWQKGINLA
-445 SGDYVWVA
+445 TGDYVWVA

-468 SPLKENNNIV
+468 SPLKKNNNIV

-483 TGFIDSKGYI
+483 TGFIDSNGYI

-516 NGIAEINCYSYLN
+516 KGISEINCYSYLN

-550 ETKKY
+550 SAKKF

-569 LGDISF
+569 LGDISY
-575 INKALN
+575 INKTLN

-609 VKEKYGIDEEQ
+609 VKEKYGIDDEQ

-636 VKLNEKENKKG
+636 VKLNEKEN
-647 FVKSNT
+647 

>member
-155 NKLFKRKNIKKY
+155 NKLFKRKNIEKY

-209 SRFSNKRFDI
+209 SKFSDKRFDI

-229 IKNEKDYE
+229 IKNEQDYE

-283 NTNYLEYL
+283 NANYLEYL
-291 ESSKKINQIYY
+291 ENSKKINQIYY

-433 AFSQWQKGMNLA
+433 AFSQWQKGINLA
-445 SGDYVWVA
+445 TGDYVWVA

-459 KKNFLNEVV
+459 KKSFLNEVV
-468 SPLKENNNIV
+468 SPLKKNNNIV

-483 TGFIDSKGYI
+483 TGFIDSNGYI

-516 NGIAEINCYSYLN
+516 KGISEINCYSYLN

-550 ETKKY
+550 SAKKF

-575 INKALN
+575 INKTLN

-609 VKEKYGIDEEQ
+609 VKEKYGIDDEQ

-636 VKLNEKENKKG
+636 VKLNEKEN
-647 FVKSNT
+647 

>member
-142 YSVVNNGFAASAC
+142 CSVVNNGFAASAC
-155 NKLFKRKNIKKY
+155 NKLFKRKNIEKY

-209 SRFSNKRFDI
+209 SKFSDKRFDI

-229 IKNEKDYE
+229 IKNEQDYE

-272 NELSKDCKITK
+272 NELSKDYKITK
-283 NTNYLEYL
+283 NNNYLEYL
-291 ESSKKINQIYY
+291 ENSKRINQIYY
-302 KNLVILN
+302 KNLVSFN

-317 NIWISFYKT
+317 NVWISFYKT
-326 LRFLKHKKNR
+326 LRFLKHKKNK
-336 KLIPKIDIQSI
+336 KLIPKIDIQCI

-357 TEESI
+357 AEQGI

-403 NSLFYIEQIEQKISE
+403 NSLFYIKQIEQKISE

-433 AFSQWQKGMNLA
+433 AFNQWQKGINLA
-445 SGDYVWVA
+445 TGDYVWVA

-468 SPLKENNNIV
+468 SPLKKNNNIV

-483 TGFIDSKGYI
+483 TGFIDSNGYI

-516 NGIAEINCYSYLN
+516 KGISEINCYSYLN

-550 ETKKY
+550 SAKKF

-575 INKALN
+575 INKTLN

-609 VKEKYGIDEEQ
+609 VKEKYGIDDEQ

-636 VKLNEKENKKG
+636 VKLNEKEN
-647 FVKSNT
+647 

>member
-155 NKLFKRKNIKKY
+155 NKLFKRKNIEKY

-209 SRFSNKRFDI
+209 SKFSDKRFDI

-229 IKNEKDYE
+229 IKNEQDYE

-272 NELSKDCKITK
+272 NELSKDYKITK
-283 NTNYLEYL
+283 NNNYLEYL
-291 ESSKKINQIYY
+291 ENSKRINQIYY
-302 KNLVILN
+302 KNLVSFN

-317 NIWISFYKT
+317 NVWISFYKT
-326 LRFLKHKKNR
+326 LRFLKHKKNK
-336 KLIPKIDIQSI
+336 KLIPKIDIQCI

-357 TEESI
+357 AEQGI

-403 NSLFYIEQIEQKISE
+403 NSLFYIKQIEQKISE

-433 AFSQWQKGMNLA
+433 AFSQWQKGINLA
-445 SGDYVWVA
+445 TGDYVWVA

-459 KKNFLNEVV
+459 KKSFLNEVV
-468 SPLKENNNIV
+468 SPLKKNNNIV

-483 TGFIDSKGYI
+483 TGFIDSNGYI

-516 NGIAEINCYSYLN
+516 KGISEINCYSYLN
-529 CTIPNVSGTI
+529 CTIPNISGTI

-550 ETKKY
+550 SAKKF

-575 INKALN
+575 INKTLN

-609 VKEKYGIDEEQ
+609 VKEKYGIDDEQ

-636 VKLNEKENKKG
+636 VKLNEKEN
-647 FVKSNT
+647 

>member
-32 NIELVIVEDCSTD
+32 NMELVIVEDCSTD

-155 NKLFKRKNIKKY
+155 NKLFKRKNIEKY

-209 SRFSNKRFDI
+209 SKFSDKRFDI

-229 IKNEKDYE
+229 IKNEQDYE

-272 NELSKDCKITK
+272 NELSKDYKITK

-291 ESSKKINQIYY
+291 ENSKRINQIYY
-302 KNLVILN
+302 KNLVSLN

-317 NIWISFYKT
+317 NVWISFYKI
-326 LRFLKHKKNR
+326 LRFLKHKKNK
-336 KLIPKIDIQSI
+336 KLIPKIDIQCI

-357 TEESI
+357 AEQGI

-403 NSLFYIEQIEQKISE
+403 NSLFYIKQIEQKISE

-433 AFSQWQKGMNLA
+433 AFSQWQKGINLA
-445 SGDYVWVA
+445 TGDYVWVA

-468 SPLKENNNIV
+468 SPLKKNNNIV

-483 TGFIDSKGYI
+483 TGFIDSNGYI

-516 NGIAEINCYSYLN
+516 KGISEINCYSYLN

-550 ETKKY
+550 SAKKF

-569 LGDISF
+569 LGDISY
-575 INKALN
+575 INKTLN

-609 VKEKYGIDEEQ
+609 VKEKYGIDDEQ

-636 VKLNEKENKKG
+636 VKLNEKEN
-647 FVKSNT
+647 

>member
-51 KKYKGNKNIKVFYN
+51 KKYKENKNIKVFYN

-155 NKLFKRKNIKKY
+155 NKLFKRKNIEKY

-209 SRFSNKRFDI
+209 SKFSDKRFDI

-229 IKNEKDYE
+229 IKNEQDYE

-272 NELSKDCKITK
+272 NELSKDYKITK

-291 ESSKKINQIYY
+291 ENSKRINQIYY
-302 KNLVILN
+302 KNLVSLN
-309 EKKMILLD
+309 EKKIILLD
-317 NIWISFYKT
+317 NVWISFYKT
-326 LRFLKHKKNR
+326 LRFLKHKKNK
-336 KLIPKIDIQSI
+336 KLIPKIDIQCI

-357 TEESI
+357 AEQGI

-403 NSLFYIEQIEQKISE
+403 NSLFYIKQIEQKISG

-433 AFSQWQKGMNLA
+433 AFSQWQKGINLA
-445 SGDYVWVA
+445 TGDYVWVA

-468 SPLKENNNIV
+468 SPLKKNNNIV

-483 TGFIDSKGYI
+483 TGFIDSNGYI

-516 NGIAEINCYSYLN
+516 KGISEINCYSYLN

-550 ETKKY
+550 SAKKF

-575 INKALN
+575 INKTLN

-609 VKEKYGIDEEQ
+609 VKEKYGIDDEQ

-636 VKLNEKENKKG
+636 VKLNEKEN
-647 FVKSNT
+647 

>member
-1 MNKKISVI
+1 MMNKKISII

-18 LDRCIESLLNQTYK
+18 LERCIESLLKQTYK
-32 NIELVIVEDCSTD
+32 NIEIIIVEDCSTD
-45 SSRKLL
+45 SSKKIL
-51 KKYKGNKNIKVFYN
+51 KKYKNQKNIKTFYN
-65 RENRGLSYSRN
+65 KENRGLSYSRN

-81 STGDFIGYIDSDDY
+81 ATGDFIGYIDSDDY

-155 NKLFKRKNIKKY
+155 NKLFKRKIVEKY

-209 SRFSNKRFDI
+209 SKFSDKRFDI

-229 IKNEKDYE
+229 IKNEQDYE

-272 NELSKDCKITK
+272 NELSKDYKITK

-291 ESSKKINQIYY
+291 ENSKRINQIYY
-302 KNLVILN
+302 KNLVSLN

-317 NIWISFYKT
+317 NVWISFYKT
-326 LRFLKHKKNR
+326 LRFLKHKKNK
-336 KLIPKIDIQSI
+336 KLIPKIDIQCI

-357 TEESI
+357 AEQGI

-403 NSLFYIEQIEQKISE
+403 NSLFYIKQIEQKISGV
-418 FVNVKVVVNDINSGN
+418 VNVKVVVNDINSGN
-433 AFSQWQKGMNLA
+433 AFSQWQKGINLA
-445 SGDYVWVA
+445 TGDYVWVA

-468 SPLKENNNIV
+468 SPLKKNNNIV

-483 TGFIDSKGYI
+483 TGFIDSNGYI

-516 NGIAEINCYSYLN
+516 KGISEINCYSYLN

-550 ETKKY
+550 SAKKF

-575 INKALN
+575 INKTLN

-609 VKEKYGIDEEQ
+609 VKEKYGIDDEQ

-636 VKLNEKENKKG
+636 VKLNEKEN
-647 FVKSNT
+647 

>member
-142 YSVVNNGFAASAC
+142 YSIVNNGFAASAC
-155 NKLFKRKNIKKY
+155 NKLFKRKNIEKY

-209 SRFSNKRFDI
+209 SKFSDKRFDI

-229 IKNEKDYE
+229 IKNEQDYE

-272 NELSKDCKITK
+272 NELSKDYKITK

-291 ESSKKINQIYY
+291 ENSKRINQIYY
-302 KNLVILN
+302 KNLVSLN

-317 NIWISFYKT
+317 NVWISFYKI
-326 LRFLKHKKNR
+326 LRFLKHKKNK
-336 KLIPKIDIQSI
+336 KLIPKIDIQCI

-357 TEESI
+357 AEQGI
-362 KISVVVPNYNYSNY
+362 KISVVAPNYNYSNY

-403 NSLFYIEQIEQKISE
+403 NSLFYIKQIEQKISG

-433 AFSQWQKGMNLA
+433 AFSQWQKGINLA
-445 SGDYVWVA
+445 TGDYVWVA

-468 SPLKENNNIV
+468 SPLKKNNNIV

-483 TGFIDSKGYI
+483 TGFIDSNGYI

-516 NGIAEINCYSYLN
+516 KGISEINCYSYLN

-550 ETKKY
+550 SAKKF

-575 INKALN
+575 INKTLN

-609 VKEKYGIDEEQ
+609 VKEKYGIDDEQ

-636 VKLNEKENKKG
+636 VKLNEKEN
-647 FVKSNT
+647 

>member
-135 YANDFDV
+135 YTNDFDV
-142 YSVVNNGFAASAC
+142 CSVINNGFAASAC
-155 NKLFKRKNIKKY
+155 NKLFKRKNIEKY

-209 SRFSNKRFDI
+209 SKFSDKRFDI

-229 IKNEKDYE
+229 IKNEQDYE

-259 RNFIKRYKFLKKF
+259 KNFIKRYKFLKKF
-272 NELSKDCKITK
+272 NELSKDYKITK

-291 ESSKKINQIYY
+291 ENSKRINQIYY
-302 KNLVILN
+302 KNLVSLN

-317 NIWISFYKT
+317 NVWISFYKT
-326 LRFLKHKKNR
+326 LRFLKHKKNK
-336 KLIPKIDIQSI
+336 KLIPKIDIQCI

-357 TEESI
+357 AEQGI

-403 NSLFYIEQIEQKISE
+403 NSLFYIKQIEQKISG

-433 AFSQWQKGMNLA
+433 AFNQWQKGINLA
-445 SGDYVWVA
+445 TGDYVWVA

-468 SPLKENNNIV
+468 SPLKKNNNIV

-483 TGFIDSKGYI
+483 TGFIDSNGYI

-516 NGIAEINCYSYLN
+516 KGISEINCYSYLN

-550 ETKKY
+550 SAKKF

-575 INKALN
+575 INKTLN

-609 VKEKYGIDEEQ
+609 VKEKYGIDDEQ

-636 VKLNEKENKKG
+636 VKLNEKEN
-647 FVKSNT
+647 